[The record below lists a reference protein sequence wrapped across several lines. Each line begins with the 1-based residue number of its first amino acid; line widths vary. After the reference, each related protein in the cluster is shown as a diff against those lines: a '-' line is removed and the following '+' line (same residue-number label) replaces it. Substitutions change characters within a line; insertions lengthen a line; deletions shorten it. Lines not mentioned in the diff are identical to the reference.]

1 MVDRL
6 LTEKADEKSH
16 VKISVAFFLVRFDDQ
31 ESTKADV
38 ILRSILRQAID
49 MAGLDDHIR
58 KMLEKW
64 QDDPLSET
72 EDVVEMLCTVSK
84 KLRNFYIVIDGLDEC
99 GRKDRDSLIKGLF
112 ATYLVAP
119 QVKIFLCGRESM
131 SREVEKAFK
140 FQSLIHLSMDCRPA
154 ESDIPKYIESAVQER
169 LQSEELIVGN
179 QTLIDEI
186 KQALTRGADGM

>member
-6 LTEKADEKSH
+6 LTEQVDEKSH

-31 ESTKADV
+31 ESTKADI

-99 GRKDRDSLIKGLF
+99 EKKDRNALLKGF
-112 ATYLVAP
+112 SAISSATGN
-119 QVKIFLCGRESM
+119 VKIFLSGRESM
-131 SREVEKAFK
+131 STQVKKAC
-140 FQSLIHLSMDCRPA
+140 QSLIHLSMSCRPA
-154 ESDIPKYIESAVQER
+154 KSDIPKYIESAVQER
-169 LQSEELIVGN
+169 LRNEELIVGD
-179 QTLIDEI
+179 QTLINEI
-186 KQALTRGADGM
+186 KEALNRGADGM